1 MEPLVKPEDS
11 ENRDVTHCGTA
22 LHRPNDDNI
31 EDNNDDNHDDNKMTT
46 MKITKMIIM
55 ILTR

>member
-1 MEPLVKPEDS
+1 MKPEDS
-11 ENRDVTHCGTA
+11 ENEDATHCGTA